1 MPEVEELLIVLHG
14 AVVDEGLSV
23 WGEVGHLGKRTP
35 SRRALPRT
43 GADRAALSDALRLI
57 LPPGASWQEGSAIA
71 WLPSQGGRP
80 LLSSPILGT
89 LAEAADAELTPFEV
103 ACLNLSPSSALA
115 LLRRCSDD
123 GRPLAPGLF
132 PAQDLHFLAE
142 VAQLALSLV
151 ARHAVLPAIRKT
163 PEGSRGIWRPHLGP
177 RDTSALGGLQLA
189 MPPAC
194 RALGKSA
201 EDPPSASAR
210 DLTQGLL
217 SSFVDCLMR
226 PEDVP
231 SARHS
236 ANPHD
241 LWVESLVQPQT
252 RNVPAAAMS
261 AIADDIDAWSGPLRR
276 SESAHSRLCLRLEDP
291 LENGDPWRVHYLL
304 QALDDP
310 SLILPA
316 EDVWSERT
324 GPTAYLTPQDLLSEL
339 GAAARLSPE
348 IAASLAEARPT
359 GYDLDTTGAYLF
371 LNETVWA
378 LEQAGMGLQLP
389 AFWNGENSRH
399 LTARAT
405 AKAVSA
411 GGGRLGLDSV
421 VDFDWQVA
429 LGDETL
435 SLQELEELAQAKV
448 PLVRLR
454 GQWVE
459 VSADQVRAGLA
470 LLRGEAEGRSSLRDA
485 VRMAIGGE
493 DPGRGLEISEVRG
506 QGEVGGLLSRLLKG
520 TAPDAA
526 GDLEA
531 PPGLR
536 AVLRPYQRRGYTWLN
551 FLGELGVGA
560 CLADDMGLGKTLQT
574 LAMIQ
579 RDRDQGGTGPYLLVC
594 PTSVLSQWRSE
605 AGRFTPDLP
614 VHLHHGQQRLR
625 QEEFLEAADSHAL
638 VLTSYSLLHRD
649 VDLLQTVRWRG
660 VVLDEA
666 QNIKN
671 PSTQGARA
679 ARALRADRRI
689 ALTGT
694 PVENNVLD
702 LWSIMEFL
710 NLGLLGTRQGFMR
723 RFFVPIQSE
732 GSAQA
737 RQRLRRATGPFLLR
751 RLKSDPAVA
760 PDLPDKIETKV
771 HCPLT
776 REQATLYQAVL
787 RDFEASLQEAEGMS
801 RRGMILAALTKLKQV
816 CNHPAQFLADGSA
829 LPGRS
834 GKLARLAEM
843 LEEVTAEGDRA
854 LVFTQFREMGAL
866 LQRYLQESLGKEVL
880 FLHGQVPREQRERLV
895 ARFQAEGDGPAV
907 FILSLKAGGT
917 GLNLTR
923 ARHVFHF
930 DRWWNPAVEDQAT
943 DRAYRIGQARQ
954 VQVHK
959 FVCLGTVEER
969 IDALMESKRELAGSL
984 VGTGEAWLTELGT
997 DELRSLFRLDPD
1009 ALED

>member
-1 MPEVEELLIVLHG
+1 MLIVLHG
-14 AVVDEGLSV
+14 AVLDDGLSV
-23 WGEVGHLGKRTP
+23 WGEVEELRARP
-35 SRRALPRT
+35 ASRRAGRRA
-43 GADRAALSDALRLI
+43 GADLAGLFEALGLI
-57 LPPGASWQEGSAIA
+57 LPHGASWKEGTAIA

-89 LAEAADAELTPFEV
+89 LAEVTDAELAPFEV
-103 ACLNLSPSSALA
+103 ACLNLPSSSALA

-132 PAQDLHFLAE
+132 PAKDLRFLAE

-151 ARHAVLPAIRKT
+151 ARHAVLPAVRKT
-163 PEGSRGIWRPHLGP
+163 PGGALGVWRPHLGP
-177 RDTSALGGLQLA
+177 RDAAALGALQLA

-201 EDPPSASAR
+201 AAPPSASAR
-210 DLTQGLL
+210 DLTLGLI
-217 SSFVDCLMR
+217 SSFVDFLMR
-226 PEDVP
+226 PQEAP
-231 SARHS
+231 TATRSAV
-236 ANPHD
+236 PHD
-241 LWVESLVQPQT
+241 LWVESLARGQAPGS
-252 RNVPAAAMS
+252 AASAALD
-261 AIADDIDAWSGPLRR
+261 AIADDIDAWSQPLRR
-276 SESAHSRLCLRLEDP
+276 NESAHSRLCLRLEEP
-291 LENGDPWRVHYLL
+291 LEAGGRWRVHYLL
-304 QALDDP
+304 QAFDDP

-316 EDVWSERT
+316 EEIWSERAGT
-324 GPTAYLTPQDLLSEL
+324 TAYHKPQDLLSEL

-348 IAASLAEARPT
+348 IAASLAEARPN
-359 GYDLDTTGAYLF
+359 GYDLDATGAYLF
-371 LNETVWA
+371 LSETVWT
-378 LEQAGMGLQLP
+378 LEQAGIGLQLP
-389 AFWNGENSRH
+389 AFWNGEQRRH
-399 LTARAT
+399 LTVRAT
-405 AKAVSA
+405 AKAASA
-411 GGGRLGLDSV
+411 GGGRLGLDSI
-421 VDFDWQVA
+421 VDFDWEVA
-429 LGDETL
+429 LGGEAL
-435 SLQELEELAQAKV
+435 SRQELEELAQAKL

-459 VSADQVRAGLA
+459 VSVDQVQAGLA
-470 LLRGEAEGRSSLRDA
+470 LLRGEVRARSTLRDA
-485 VRMAIGGE
+485 VRLALGTE
-493 DPGRGLEISEVRG
+493 DPAGGLELSEVRG
-506 QGEVGGLLSRLLKG
+506 EGEVEGLLSRLLKG
-520 TAPDAA
+520 PAPGAT
-526 GDLEA
+526 GELEP
-531 PPGLR
+531 PPGLQ
-536 AVLRPYQRRGYTWLN
+536 AVLRPYQRRGYTWLSS
-551 FLGELGVGA
+551 LGELGVGA

-579 RDRDQGGTGPYLLVC
+579 RDRTEGGTGPFLLVC

-605 AGRFTPDLP
+605 AARFTPDLS
-614 VHLHHGQQRLR
+614 VHLHHGPQRLR
-625 QEEFLEAADSHAL
+625 GQEFLEAAGTHAL

-649 VDLLQTVRWRG
+649 LDLLQALRWRG

-671 PSTQGARA
+671 PSTHGARA
-679 ARALRADRRI
+679 ARALGADRRI

-694 PVENNVLD
+694 PVENSVLD

-710 NLGLLGTRQGFMR
+710 NPGLLGTRQQFMR

-737 RQRLRRATGPFLLR
+737 KERLRRATGPFVLR

-776 REQATLYQAVL
+776 PEQATLYQAVL
-787 RDFEASLQEAEGMS
+787 RDFEAVLGEAEGMS
-801 RRGMILAALTKLKQV
+801 RRGMILATLTKLKQV
-816 CNHPAQFLADGSA
+816 CNHPAHFLADGSVLA
-829 LPGRS
+829 GRS

-866 LQRYLQESLGKEVL
+866 LQRYLQEVLGKEAL

-943 DRAYRIGQARQ
+943 DRAYRIGQTGQ

-997 DELRSLFRLDPD
+997 DELRDLFRLDPD